1 MENKLE
7 KIKNSFKTLVHI
19 LESNIN
25 KGIID
30 EIELGNVSYYEK
42 YNTIEAII
50 TIKTFCEDPDVGA
63 FNYAIDKADTE
74 LFKAIKHYVFN
85 SDGELKKLQDDDN
98 NYLMTLFVGCKWENI
113 GDNGVYMTYHLMQD
127 EYND

>member
-7 KIKNSFKTLVHI
+7 TIKKSFNTLVYV
-19 LESNIN
+19 LESNVN
-25 KGIID
+25 KGIIE
-30 EIELGNVSYYEK
+30 EIVLGNVSYYEK
-42 YNTIEAII
+42 FNTFEAII
-50 TIKTFCEDPDVGA
+50 TIKTYCEDPDVGS
-63 FNYAIDKADTE
+63 FNYITNKVDDE
-74 LFKAIKHYVFN
+74 LYGVIKHYVFN

-98 NYLMTLFVGCKWENI
+98 NYLMTLFVGCKWENM